1 MGEQWDYQIRFY
13 LTEEAADIA
22 RADPDN
28 VAIRPIREILDRHG
42 ATMKSQ
48 FDAFAE
54 YVAEAEREG
63 VEGFPLYK
71 WTRLTIDDPA
81 KRAKHIKSFA
91 IHVDGSPVYAKPV
104 ADALEA
110 DLRPLEGGA
119 LITGLSRHDTNPA
132 NNMPVPAHLR

>member
-1 MGEQWDYQIRFY
+1 MDNEWNYQIRIY

-22 RADPDN
+22 RAHPDN
-28 VAIRPIREILDRHG
+28 VAIKPIREILDRHG

-54 YVAEAEREG
+54 YVAEAERDG
-63 VEGFPLYK
+63 VEAFPLYK

-91 IHVDGSPVYAKPV
+91 IHVDGNPVYGRPV

-119 LITGLSRHDTNPA
+119 LITALSRHDTNPA

>member
-1 MGEQWDYQIRFY
+1 MGEPWNYQIRIY

-22 RADPDN
+22 RTDPGN
-28 VAIRPIREILDRHG
+28 VAIKPIREILDRHG

-54 YVAEAEREG
+54 YVAEAERDG

-91 IHVDGSPVYAKPV
+91 IHVAGAPVYAKPV

-119 LITGLSRHDTNPA
+119 LITALSRHDTNPA